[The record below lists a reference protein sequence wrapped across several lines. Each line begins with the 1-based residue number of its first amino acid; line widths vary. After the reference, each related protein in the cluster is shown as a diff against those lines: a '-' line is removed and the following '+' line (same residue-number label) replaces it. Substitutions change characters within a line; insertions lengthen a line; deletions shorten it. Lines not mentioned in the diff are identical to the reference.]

1 VKKPWRNDWKKPRM
15 EELNYSCPTFSN
27 FKLTVVFAEDLV
39 LASHYIADRDYLQDP
54 NSGDGC
60 EAFTVSNLSYAIIYL
75 KPDAPAGTI
84 AHESYHAVCALLKS
98 IGATEEHEI
107 VAYLLGD
114 FVNIAMAFQKKVS
127 GRFKC
132 PKKSSKSKR
141 KN

>member
-15 EELNYSCPTFSN
+15 EELNYVCPTFSN
-27 FKLTVVFAEDLV
+27 FKLTIVFAEDP
-39 LASHYIADRDYLQDP
+39 AHAAYYIADRDYLQDP
-54 NSGDGC
+54 NSVDKC
-60 EAFTVSNLSYAIIYL
+60 EAFTVSNLSYAIIYF

-98 IGATEEHEI
+98 IGAAEEHEI

-114 FVNIAMAFQKKVS
+114 FVNIVMAFQKKVS
-127 GRFKC
+127 GRFPC
-132 PKKSSKSKR
+132 LKKSKLKR